1 MQKRLTQFLLALKR
15 KALPRAGAVA
25 VESAEIF
32 YIAIASGNGTA
43 RHMMVRAAGGGGREE
58 DVFFALALTP
68 RRTAWRPLARR

>member
-43 RHMMVRAAGGGGREE
+43 RHMMVRAAGGGGKRG
-58 DVFFALALTP
+58 VFFALALTP